1 MDIESLNGEVM
12 AEILK
17 LVSLMHNV
25 DKELNV
31 TTLNNV
37 AEGNRGK
44 FHNKGEDQKKK
55 EELGTK
61 TRTDKELEL

>member
-1 MDIESLNGEVM
+1 
-12 AEILK
+12 
-17 LVSLMHNV
+17 MHNV